1 MSNVIQLHSTRRGPG
16 NHPDAVFL
24 AKVLTTG
31 APAMLRKIRTHL
43 WMDRPAERDGRYAVV
58 GRQLLHLA
66 GWSTCHLTVS
76 VMRRSLLEGVTE
88 SPGEILELP
97 SWPYDVSSWPSTWL
111 ADAPS
116 AWHLPID
123 QWQEVANGCA

>member
-24 AKVLTTG
+24 AMVIGTG
-31 APAMLRKIRTHL
+31 APAALRKARTRL
-43 WMDRPAERDGRYAVV
+43 WMDRPTERDGRYAVV

-66 GWSTCHLTVS
+66 GWSTCALTVS
-76 VMRRSLLEGVTE
+76 VMRRSLTEGVAV
-88 SPGEILELP
+88 SPREVLELP
-97 SWPYDVSSWPSTWL
+97 NWPYDVSSWPSTWL

-116 AWHLPID
+116 EWHLAID
-123 QWQEVANGCA
+123 QWKEVANDAG